1 MKPEEG
7 EGETNKAQNEETKC
21 GEARE
26 QSGLLGNIVEK
37 TTDCEQTR
45 GEGGIKRHSH
55 TQSACK
61 KSDSFTFALYSPIV
75 DLLPSS

>member
-37 TTDCEQTR
+37 TTDCEQTDA
-45 GEGGIKRHSH
+45 E
-55 TQSACK
+55 K
-61 KSDSFTFALYSPIV
+61 KA
-75 DLLPSS
+75 